1 MALPAMIFKA
11 EVNISNM
18 DSHYYQTHNL
28 TLARHPS
35 ETNERLMMRLF
46 AFCMNASDNLLFA
59 QGLSST
65 DEPDLW
71 EKDLQGSITRW
82 IMVGLPDE
90 KQIKKA
96 LGRSQQV
103 IIYAYGGSAV
113 TKWREKLT
121 VLRNDNLIVIEVPQT
136 ASNALADGAERT
148 MKIQCTI
155 EDGIVW
161 WMQNNQTTEIECR
174 SLSLPR

>member
-1 MALPAMIFKA
+1 MALPSTIFKA
-11 EVNISNM
+11 ELNVSDM
-18 DSHYYQTHNL
+18 DRHHYKTYNL

-35 ETNERLMMRLF
+35 ETDERMMVRLL
-46 AFCMNASDNLLFA
+46 AFGINASDTLMFA
-59 QGLSST
+59 QGLSSS

-71 EKDLQGSITRW
+71 EKDLQGSIKRW

-96 LGRSQQV
+96 LGRSEQV

-113 TKWREKLT
+113 SVWWEKLS
-121 VLRNDNLIVIEVPQT
+121 LSRQSNLIVVEIPT
-136 ASNALADGAERT
+136 STSNALARAAQRT

-155 EDGIVW
+155 EDRTIW
-161 WMQNNQTTEIECR
+161 WTQDNQTIEIECGD
-174 SLSLPR
+174 LKK